1 MSTFDFNT
9 VVSPFIKALPASG
22 LAKFLEITANNPN
35 IVPLSV
41 GEPDFDIPAKVKE
54 ACIDSINAGKS
65 TYTST
70 LGLLELREAIAD
82 DTYKNYGVK
91 YDPKTEIMVTV
102 GVSEALYVVVRSIL
116 APGDEI
122 IIPEPCYVANKA
134 CIILSGAKPI
144 PVETFLE
151 NNFVPTIEDLEKAV
165 TPKTKAILLGYPNN
179 PTGAIISKE
188 QIKQI
193 GDWAKKHNLVI
204 VSDEL
209 YAHLTYGGKKHTMF
223 TSYSEFRDRT
233 IVLNGFSKSYAMTG
247 LRLGYITAPAAII
260 SVMNLLHQN
269 VVLCANSTA
278 QYGAIAALKYC
289 QKDVEAMVAEYDAR
303 RKIMIDAFKK
313 MNIPLYSPEGAFYVF
328 PCIKQTGLT
337 SMEFVEKLLNEENVL
352 VIPGSIFGNS
362 GEGFIRCSYAYSQE
376 NLKIALERIARFINK
391 YRK

>member
-260 SVMNLLHQN
+260 SAMNL
-269 VVLCANSTA
+269 LCANSTA